1 MIVWID
7 EPTWVLIETD
17 LLDVHMSDGVVK
29 RRQFRAD
36 GDELDPHVPGLE
48 PTQRMREAWSRFCA
62 RMGRGS

>member
-1 MIVWID
+1 
-7 EPTWVLIETD
+7 VLIETD

-48 PTQRMREAWSRFCA
+48 PTQRMVEAWVRFCA
-62 RMGRGS
+62 RMGRKS

>member
-7 EPTWVLIETD
+7 EPTWVLIEVD

-36 GDELDPHVPGLE
+36 GDELDPHVPGLDVT
-48 PTQRMREAWSRFCA
+48 PNMDAAWSRFCA
-62 RMGRGS
+62 WMELQS

>member
-7 EPTWVLIETD
+7 EPTWVLIEVD

-36 GDELDPHVPGLE
+36 GDELEPHVPGLE
-48 PTQRMREAWSRFCA
+48 PTPRMHEAWSRFCA
-62 RMGRGS
+62 RMGRKS

>member
-1 MIVWID
+1 MIAWID

-36 GDELDPHVPGLE
+36 GDELVPHVPGLE
-48 PTQRMREAWSRFCA
+48 PTQRMAAAWSRFCA
-62 RMGRGS
+62 WKGRQS